1 MIKQSILFLIA
12 VLIIVFSFLVPLLIF
27 VVEIVTPRSFLS
39 NDNIELLKSYF
50 AVAWRWTVPLVG
62 LCLAYSFS
70 SKK

>member
-1 MIKQSILFLIA
+1 MTKQSILFLIA
-12 VLIIVFSFLVPLLIF
+12 VFIIIFSFLVPLLIF

-50 AVAWRWTVPLVG
+50 AVVWRWAVPLVG
-62 LCLAYSFS
+62 MCLCHSFL